1 MKTNKYDEGGLSS
14 SKTKV
19 DPVSGNEVPVGSEP
33 KEVRDDID
41 AKLSEGEY
49 VVPAD
54 VVKFFGVEY
63 FEKLRDRA
71 KKGLEKM
78 DSEGRIGGD
87 GAEPEYNEGGV
98 VIPDIARLIENA
110 KVRASKDPDFAQMLA
125 SKGLAVQPKETPEPL
140 KGNMD
145 TPVEMNEG
153 GLIESWEKNYEGQAP
168 DNSSSFDP
176 SQYHLGFY
184 GTGTPKSSTP
194 QFNPSKQCGPGT
206 VWDEA
211 QQMCVLET
219 PAQAAE
225 DNSDSDDNGGST
237 QPTPNKWMEKYDY
250 SNPEVLVEQ
259 TMTTLQGSGEGPIG
273 QVTQLLGG
281 AVGGSLAAG
290 VVGKV
295 MNTQKYAEA
304 MANAAVLEAQGL
316 TEQAEAIRGAATQYA
331 DDKGIRPGGF
341 FDPTKRMTKNA
352 LEQTQTESTSK
363 RPTPSRPT
371 GTTPTPSRDDNDDN
385 NSPSSPTK
393 TTRPDP
399 TATVTAGASN
409 KYQGRTDSSGKK
421 AGDQGYKSALV
432 ERKEKEKIE
441 KAQEAGKGYR
451 GGYGFNKGGLVKPR
465 NK

>member
-1 MKTNKYDEGGLSS
+1 MKTNKYDKGGLNS

-87 GAEPEYNEGGV
+87 GVEPEYNEGGV

-125 SKGLAVQPKETPEPL
+125 SKGLAVQPEETPQPL
-140 KGNMD
+140 KGNMN

-153 GLIESWEKNYEGQAP
+153 GFIADWEKNYEGQAP

-176 SQYHLGFY
+176 NRFHLGFY
-184 GTGTPKSSTP
+184 GTGAPNSSAP

-206 VWDEA
+206 VWDET

-219 PAQAAE
+219 PAGTAVE
-225 DNSDSDDNGGST
+225 DNSDSADNGGST

-250 SNPEVLVEQ
+250 SNPDILVEQ
-259 TMTTLQGSGEGPIG
+259 TMTTLQGSGEGPLG
-273 QVTQLLGG
+273 QITELLGG

-316 TEQAEAIRGAATQYA
+316 TAQAEAIRGAATQYA
-331 DDKGIRPGGF
+331 DDNNIRPGGF

-352 LEQTQTESTSK
+352 LEQTQNEENVK
-363 RPTPSRPT
+363 RPAPSKPTDSSPSVAPSR
-371 GTTPTPSRDDNDDN
+371 DNDDN
-385 NSPSSPTK
+385 HSPVR
-393 TTRPDP
+393 TTRPSQ
-399 TATVTAGASN
+399 TAIITAGASN

-432 ERKEKEKIE
+432 ERKEKEKID